1 MLAVVVVGVCM
12 IGPMWAVSHL
22 TAHEPSHAGVAAT
35 SAAAALG
42 AIFRASARN
51 LLRSTLMTAVRATSR
66 AVSRRVAR
74 ALLRSLMG
82 VFLPTLDQDALAER
96 RAPLPGWI
104 AISLGYVALVLSF
117 GGVLYFS
124 GPETRAALCGTTSP
138 VVLALLAGAPLL
150 AHAAMMQFWA
160 PRSGVTVTFS
170 TTLDGLLLQAYFT
183 GAMSFL
189 PLSSDAELEGPSR
202 GKALCSAAVLL
213 GMVGLH
219 VAFALIGQATGL
231 LALQQL
237 ASIFLVYCFVFSFP
251 LKPLDGGDIWAENRW
266 GWLFVW
272 GIVLFFFLGS
282 LPETFYDIL

>member
-1 MLAVVVVGVCM
+1 MLAVAVVGVCM

-51 LLRSTLMTAVRATSR
+51 LLRSTLMTAVRATTR

-74 ALLRSLMG
+74 ALLRTVMG

-104 AISLGYVALVLSF
+104 AISLGFVALVLSF

-160 PRSGVTVTFS
+160 PARG
-170 TTLDGLLLQAYFT
+170 DGDLQHHPRRPAAQAYFT

-189 PLSSDAELEGPSR
+189 PQSSDASWRVPAAARPCARRRCCLGWSACTWPSR
-202 GKALCSAAVLL
+202 
-213 GMVGLH
+213 
-219 VAFALIGQATGL
+219 
-231 LALQQL
+231 
-237 ASIFLVYCFVFSFP
+237 
-251 LKPLDGGDIWAENRW
+251 
-266 GWLFVW
+266 
-272 GIVLFFFLGS
+272 
-282 LPETFYDIL
+282 